1 MKKAAAAEGAGAVL
15 RLRGL
20 PYSASEA
27 EVAAFFDGLRPASIA
42 IGRDDKGRASG
53 EARVE
58 FGSEGEAQAA
68 LQTHAGKKFGT
79 SSRYIELIRVP
90 KEEAAGGDTPTAV
103 LQMRGLPF
111 EVTAGEI
118 AAFFKAGGFEIT
130 PGAVKLEKEGQATA
144 RFASANVA
152 TRALAALNHQYCGSR
167 YVDLSFAAKP

>member
-1 MKKAAAAEGAGAVL
+1 M
-15 RLRGL
+15 
-20 PYSASEA
+20 
-27 EVAAFFDGLRPASIA
+27 
-42 IGRDDKGRASG
+42 
-53 EARVE
+53 
-58 FGSEGEAQAA
+58 
-68 LQTHAGKKFGT
+68 
-79 SSRYIELIRVP
+79 P
-90 KEEAAGGDTPTAV
+90 KEEAAGGGDAPTAV

-144 RFASANVA
+144 RSASANVA